1 MNSKVINS
9 KVILEKQ
16 GFNEILLLFQ
26 QKLKEIKK
34 MIEVMKELYN
44 QDWKIQK

>member
-1 MNSKVINS
+1 MNSKVTNS
-9 KVILEKQ
+9 KVISEKQ
-16 GFNEILLLFQ
+16 GPNETLLLFQ